1 MISAEPGGGLPRRAR
16 IALPI
21 VIVLLVL
28 LSWHRYSQVPERP
41 FVAYSGPTM
50 GTTFS
55 VKLALASLPA
65 EEERAVG
72 AAIAGRLER
81 VNALMS
87 TWQDDSELSRF
98 NRHPASEPFAV
109 APETLRV
116 FEISREVYA
125 RSDGA
130 FDPTVAPLV
139 RAWGFGA
146 GAAASP
152 PSDPELAALRARV
165 GFDAIAI
172 GSAAGTLT
180 RKRPDVVCDL
190 SAVAKGYAVDEVA
203 RALAERGYADFLVEI
218 GGELRAAGSHRDGTP
233 WRVAIETP
241 APEPSQGTA
250 WRSIHR
256 VVSLGDRGMAT
267 SGDYR
272 NAYELGG
279 ERVAHIIDP
288 RTGRPA
294 THGLASV
301 TVVHA
306 EAAVADAWATALQ
319 VLGPEAGRARAEA
332 QGLAAYFIVRRPDG
346 SFESFMT
353 PPFEP
358 LLAP

>member
-28 LSWHRYSQVPERP
+28 LSWHRYSQSPARP
-41 FVAYSGPTM
+41 FVAFSGPTM

-55 VKLALASLPA
+55 VKLALASLPID
-65 EEERAVG
+65 EERAVG
-72 AAIAGRLER
+72 AAIAARLER

-98 NRHPASEPFAV
+98 NRQPPGEPFAV

-116 FEISREVYA
+116 FELSRRVHAE
-125 RSDGA
+125 SDGA

-146 GAAASP
+146 DAAPSP
-152 PSDPELAALRARV
+152 PSEAELEALQARV

-172 GSAAGTLT
+172 DSAAGTLT
-180 RKRPDVVCDL
+180 RKGAGVVCDL
-190 SAVAKGYAVDEVA
+190 SAVAKGFAVDEVA
-203 RALAERGYADFLVEI
+203 RALGERGYTDFLVEI
-218 GGELRAAGSHRDGTP
+218 GGELRASGRHRDGSP
-233 WRVAIETP
+233 WRVAIEAP
-241 APEPSQGTA
+241 ATDPLQATA
-250 WRSIHR
+250 ARSIHR
-256 VVSLGDRGMAT
+256 IVLLGDRAMAT

-272 NAYELGG
+272 NVYELAG

-288 RTGRPA
+288 RSGRPA
-294 THGLASV
+294 AHGLASV
-301 TVVHA
+301 TVIHA

-319 VLGPEAGRARAEA
+319 VLGP
-332 QGLAAYFIVRRPDG
+332 
-346 SFESFMT
+346 
-353 PPFEP
+353 
-358 LLAP
+358 